1 MHEISVI
8 GIDRYPETLRN
19 IPRPPNNLYIRGT
32 LPVSVHTKY
41 LCVVGSR
48 NWTHY
53 GREAL
58 ERVLSDLRGLPI
70 SIVSG
75 LAVGIDSISH
85 TLAMKLGLHCVAFP
99 GSTLEWD
106 AIYPQEHRT
115 LAEMILDHGGALLSE
130 FPPGYKTGKWIF
142 PSRNRLM
149 AGISH
154 ATLIVEA
161 ARKSGSLLTAKYAED
176 FGRDV
181 MAIPGSIFADNSYGT
196 NMLISKGAT
205 PITRSKDLAIYLGFE
220 TSTLTNEH
228 RPSNSISPGE
238 RIIVQILNQTSRVNV
253 DHVVQITGMTVTDV
267 IHHVSS
273 LELQGIIRNES
284 GILSIVN
291 S

>member
-19 IPRPPNNLYIRGT
+19 ISRPPNNLYVRGS
-32 LPVSVHTKY
+32 LPSSVHTKY
-41 LCVVGSR
+41 LCIVGSR

-53 GREAL
+53 GRDSL

-85 TLAMKLGLHCVAFP
+85 MLAMKLGLHCIAFP

-115 LAEMILDHGGALLSE
+115 LATMILDHGGALLSE
-130 FPPGYKTGKWIF
+130 FPVGYKTGKWIF

-176 FGRDV
+176 FSRDV

-196 NMLISKGAT
+196 NMLISRGAT
-205 PITRSKDLAIYLGFE
+205 PITTSKDLAICLGFE
-220 TSTLTNEH
+220 TQVYTDKS
-228 RPSNSISPGE
+228 RPTHSVSAHE
-238 RIIVQILNQTSRVNV
+238 RQILNTIRDAPQKNV
-253 DHVVQITGMTVTDV
+253 DCIVAVTGMSVADV
-267 IHHVSS
+267 IRHISS
-273 LELQGIIRNES
+273 LELQGMIRNEN
-284 GILSIVN
+284 GILSLVN